1 MLNSKI
7 VDSPL
12 LESLKQTWEQWS
24 KEFSR
29 AKWQDSS
36 WREPFQLMSAA
47 LVYSYNGFINFPQS
61 RLHSRGCAAC
71 DSDSVWKSL
80 LSGRQLP
87 CSTSQ
92 EGEELFATMHFASSS
107 FRICTA
113 LFLITKS
120 VKGPLARFL
129 KENRSDWER
138 KALVNYLEQATSLDC
153 CKKSKTSLTREIALA
168 MIVAHRDEFGHGEK
182 GQGANWVQNRGQ
194 RFSQLYPCRIF
205 QAQLSLID
213 LGRDELAKLLK

>member
-7 VDSPL
+7 ADSHL
-12 LESLKQTWEQWS
+12 LGSWKQTWEKWP
-24 KEFSR
+24 KEFSS

-36 WREPFQLMSAA
+36 WREPFQLLSAA
-47 LVYSYNGFINFPQS
+47 LIYSYNGLINFPQS

-71 DSDSVWKSL
+71 GSDSVWKKV
-80 LSGRQLP
+80 LSGCQLP
-87 CSTSQ
+87 CFTSQ
-92 EGEELFATMHFASSS
+92 ERQELFATMHFASSS

-120 VKGPLARFL
+120 VRGPLAEFL
-129 KENRSDWER
+129 KQNCSDWKRNKLE
-138 KALVNYLEQATSLDC
+138 NYLKQATSLDC
-153 CKKSKTSLTREIALA
+153 CKKSKNNLTKGIALA

-194 RFSQLYPCRIF
+194 LFSQLYPCRIL
-205 QAQLSLID
+205 QAQLFLID
-213 LGRDELAKLLK
+213 LGRNALTNC